1 MVKNNIRL
9 RFIKQVYIALLSFS
23 GTSAT
28 KCLSLNNQL
37 CAARPMFIDL
47 NPKNSLDDPS
57 GT

>member
-37 CAARPMFIDL
+37 RAARPMFIDL

>member
-9 RFIKQVYIALLSFS
+9 RFIKQMYIALLSFS

-37 CAARPMFIDL
+37 FAARPMFIDL